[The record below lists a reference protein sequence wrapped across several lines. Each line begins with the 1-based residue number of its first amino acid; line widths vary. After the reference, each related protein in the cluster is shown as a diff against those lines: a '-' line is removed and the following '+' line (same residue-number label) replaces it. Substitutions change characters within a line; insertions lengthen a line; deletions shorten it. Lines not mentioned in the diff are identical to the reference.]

1 MNASEIRP
9 VKPVSAASL
18 SMSRVVVGQASRL
31 PMGRLAPGFV
41 AGETPART
49 AGTAAPLL
57 PRPCSWSQCAQII
70 ASRLS
75 KNLPGSAGIL
85 PASLPVLRRPARLPA
100 LPGSLSPFATRLAWR
115 LSRSAPAPG
124 LSSRFRGLCL
134 AFLLVFS
141 ASDRLIAQDAPPA
154 PKKPDSARTD
164 TNNAASPG
172 TTGASATASAATDAT
187 NPDPRTNAA
196 PDEIQVSFQG
206 ANVDMIVQWLAQTT
220 GKSVVKHPRVQCQL
234 TIVSSKKVSTR
245 EAITLIYRALALE
258 GFTAVESSN
267 AILVVPEGQEPKM
280 SPVLLDASQD
290 GIPEGRQKL
299 VKIYPLTHVQ
309 AADLRDRIRGLLS
322 DKGTVETDDRANQ
335 LIVTDYNENLRLLAE
350 LIKDLD
356 VSSSYLTVE
365 TYPIKHGDVEEVGN
379 LLNLILNSQS
389 GGSSSPT
396 RAPTP
401 GSSPSGGPSPPGS
414 PMPSAAPPPSAGVS
428 APSGGGAA
436 SAAGSQ
442 VRIWPDKSA
451 GRLVIAAPRSK
462 IPEVERLLALLDT
475 EKPQDVSVRLVSLK
489 NLSAAELVKA
499 LGPLYQKMASRSPKD
514 AVEVS
519 ADEQSNSLIILAS
532 EANFKIVETL
542 ANTLDTEDAQEK
554 ITRTFTLK
562 NADAQDVAKQLQE
575 LNQEQSTYSRYAYY
589 FSPVSNRPAKKINV
603 VADRRRNALVVQ
615 APPAQM
621 LNIGRI
627 IDELDEAIT
636 DESLA
641 PRIYPMKYASAVDIE
656 DVLNELFLKKQ
667 PQRPYWDYFY
677 YDSSTESTP
686 DRDVGRLYGKVRI
699 TSEPYSNSL
708 IITANSKENLAAVES
723 VIEQLDRPSEAGES
737 TLRVGLKFAKASTVA
752 NSINILFARNGS
764 PPLRPVIQPGQPGPV
779 PQPQQ
784 QAGSSPRSGFDLEQ
798 ETKEEGYYPWLGGQ
812 PDSPRTTDGRT
823 ATHQVSDLVG
833 RVRAVADQR
842 SNALLI
848 SASVHFFPQVLK
860 LVEELD
866 AATDQVLI
874 EARLVEVSTDY
885 MDKLGVRWSP
895 DGSRV
900 FTADD
905 FDNSVLGRGTGQY
918 SKGFGGPTTVN
929 TPASSTLP
937 QALASLRS
945 GILEGTVSMD
955 FLVQFL
961 RKTTDAT
968 VLAEPQINIRDNETG
983 RLFVGQQVPIPDNT
997 QVSQIGGQN
1006 TTIRYKDVGV
1016 VLEVTP
1022 HINTFGDV
1030 ELRIHAESSTVVP
1043 GQTVLGGALFDTRNF
1058 RTDLRAKNGQT
1069 LVLGGIIQKQVSD
1082 TLRKTPIIGSIP
1094 GLGWAFKKK
1103 DKSTRE
1109 VELLVFLRPKVVRT
1123 PDDAKELLEEMEKKA
1138 PLIKRWND
1146 ANRAKEGKKANER
1159 PAD

>member
-1 MNASEIRP
+1 MNTSQILQ
-9 VKPVSAASL
+9 VNSGFSAAAN
-18 SMSRVVVGQASRL
+18 R
-31 PMGRLAPGFV
+31 
-41 AGETPART
+41 
-49 AGTAAPLL
+49 
-57 PRPCSWSQCAQII
+57 
-70 ASRLS
+70 
-75 KNLPGSAGIL
+75 
-85 PASLPVLRRPARLPA
+85 
-100 LPGSLSPFATRLAWR
+100 
-115 LSRSAPAPG
+115 
-124 LSSRFRGLCL
+124 LCL
-134 AFLLVFS
+134 ALLLPWS
-141 ASDRLIAQDAPPA
+141 APVSLFAQDAPPPA
-154 PKKPDSARTD
+154 ARPDAAK
-164 TNNAASPG
+164 TNASNASNTNAATAGAAVVLGSPP
-172 TTGASATASAATDAT
+172 ASAI
-187 NPDPRTNAA
+187 DPSTSSSETRTNAS

-234 TIVSSKKVSTR
+234 TIVSSKKVSPR
-245 EAITLIYRALALE
+245 EAINLIYRALALE

-280 SPVLLDASQD
+280 SPVLLGVAQ
-290 GIPEGRQKL
+290 GEIPEGRQRL
-299 VKIYPLTHVQ
+299 VKLFPLTHVQ
-309 AADLRDRIRGLLS
+309 AADLRERIRGALS

-365 TYPIKHGDVEEVGN
+365 TYPIKYGDADEVGN

-389 GGSSSPT
+389 GGSSSPA
-396 RAPTP
+396 RPKP
-401 GSSPSGGPSPPGS
+401 SSGPSPSGGPVPPGG
-414 PMPSAAPPPSAGVS
+414 PMPSAGPPPPSGDS

-436 SAAGSQ
+436 ATAGSQ

-451 GRLVIAAPRSK
+451 NRLIIAAPKSK
-462 IPEVERLLALLDT
+462 VPEIQRLLAILDT
-475 EKPQDVSVRLVSLK
+475 DKPQDVSVRLIPLK
-489 NLSAAELVKA
+489 NISATELVKA
-499 LGPLYQKMASRSPKD
+499 LGPLYQKMTSRSPKD

-519 ADEQSNSLIILAS
+519 ADEQSNSLIVLSS
-532 EANFKIVETL
+532 EANFKIVENL
-542 ANTLDTEDAQEK
+542 ATSLDTEDAQEK
-554 ITRTFTLK
+554 ITKTFPLK

-575 LNQEQSTYSRYAYY
+575 LNQEQTSYSRYVYY
-589 FSPVSNRPAKKINV
+589 FSAPSGKTTRKMSV
-603 VADRRRNALVVQ
+603 VADRRRNALIIQ

-621 LNIGRI
+621 DNIARI
-627 IDELDEAIT
+627 IEELDEAIS

-641 PRIYPMKYASAVDIE
+641 PKIYALKYVSAVDIE

-677 YDSSTESTP
+677 YDSSPESTA

-708 IITANSKENLAAVES
+708 IITANSKESLAAVEN

-737 TLRVGLKFAKASTVA
+737 TLRIGLKFAKASTVA
-752 NSINILFARNGS
+752 NSINILFAKNGS
-764 PPLRPVIQPGQPGPV
+764 PPLRPVTLPGQPSPV
-779 PQPQQ
+779 PQQQ
-784 QAGSSPRSGFDLEQ
+784 QQPGGPSRSGFDLEQ

-812 PDSPRTTDGRT
+812 PDSPRSSDSRS
-823 ATHQVSDLVG
+823 ATRPVSDLVG

-842 SNALLI
+842 SNGLLI
-848 SASVHFFPQVLK
+848 SANVHFFPQILK
-860 LVEELD
+860 LIEELD

-874 EARLVEVSTDY
+874 EARLVEVSTDFL
-885 MDKLGVRWSP
+885 DKLGVRWSP
-895 DGSRV
+895 DGSQV

-905 FDNSVLGRGTGQY
+905 FDNSILGHVGGEYR
-918 SKGFGGPTTVN
+918 KGFGGRSGVN
-929 TPASSTLP
+929 TPASSSLS
-937 QALASLRS
+937 QSLMSLRS
-945 GILEGTVSMD
+945 GVLDGTISMD

-1082 TLRKTPIIGSIP
+1082 TLRKTPVLGSIP

-1103 DKSTRE
+1103 DKSTRD
-1109 VELLVFLRPKVVRT
+1109 VELLVFLRPRVVRT
-1123 PDDAKELLEEMEKKA
+1123 PNDAKELLEEMEKKA

-1146 ANRAKEGKKANER
+1146 ATRSKRESDKE
-1159 PAD
+1159 